1 MAITA
6 IPAIGYGNRYGNFFA
21 RCGRHG
27 TPSITPYLYIY
38 CHTCHTWHTCLG
50 GMAGIGEYGGIWHH
64 IGAYRG
70 IYCTLQGRTGG
81 TMGGRHWQ
89 IYGNGEIKKG
99 EMRATNELLTMK
111 AIKHVVYEGRLYRS
125 RLDGTMGGV
134 LQYVWMEISSMNL

>member
-1 MAITA
+1 MAIIAT
-6 IPAIGYGNRYGNFFA
+6 PATRYGNRYGNFFA
-21 RCGRHG
+21 RCGRRG

-81 TMGGRHWQ
+81 NGWQ
-89 IYGNGEIKKG
+89 AWQYGNLKKG
-99 EMRATNELLTMK
+99 EMNELHHEGD
-111 AIKHVVYEGRLYRS
+111 KHVVRGAIVS
-125 RLDGTMGGV
+125 QPFGGTMGGV
-134 LQYVWMEISSMNL
+134 LQYVWMAIRV